1 MNLKIATII
10 LTPLILSGCGS
21 IVYYNTSEEVP
32 FNNKS
37 ILLLQ
42 TTGNSFSGLQGLK
55 IKSINE
61 NKTDKYYSNTKIE
74 FTPGT
79 YNLEFSIEGQGGIG
93 EAFILGIAGG
103 TAASN
108 TYLHGVNR
116 TVDNPN
122 TYTIDMKAGHIYF
135 ASYTIDDTKNVIISI
150 EEL

>member
-1 MNLKIATII
+1 MNLKVATII
-10 LTPLILSGCGS
+10 FTSLILSGCGS

-55 IKSINE
+55 VKSINK
-61 NKTDKYYSNTKIE
+61 NKTEKHYSNSKIE
-74 FTPGT
+74 FSPGT
-79 YNLEFSIEGQGGIG
+79 YDIEFFIGGQGGIG
-93 EAFILGIAGG
+93 EAFVLGMAGG

-108 TYLHGVNR
+108 TYMHGVNR
-116 TVDNPN
+116 TLDNPN

-135 ASYTIDDTKNVIISI
+135 VSYTIDKTKNTIISI